1 LSKIRS
7 MIGVSKLKKNTKLD
21 LSKFV
26 DKDTEKPL
34 LDEFDKSK
42 DLTITV
48 QEGTEMST
56 ISYSDYSVISTEAIV
71 MLSRILNNS
80 DLANVI
86 KMSITVKTPLSIL
99 YNNEVPHTN
108 YTLQKYLE
116 IKSESMFIG
125 LIKRLMK
132 AGVLYQIKGLI
143 HKELR
148 VIYIINPYICRKR
161 RVFENKILEIFEEFK
176 SELYKSIE

>member
-1 LSKIRS
+1 
-7 MIGVSKLKKNTKLD
+7 MIGVSKVNKNKKID
-21 LSKFV
+21 LSPYV
-26 DKDTEKPL
+26 NESTNQYM
-34 LDEFDKSK
+34 LDELDKSK
-42 DLTITV
+42 DLSVTV
-48 QEGTEMST
+48 QEGTNTSVV
-56 ISYSDYSVISTEAIV
+56 SYSDYSVISTEAII
-71 MLSRILNNS
+71 MLGRILNNS

-99 YNNEVPHTN
+99 YNDSIPHTN
-108 YTLQKYLE
+108 YTLQRYLE

-143 HKELR
+143 HGDVR

-161 RVFENKILEIFEEFK
+161 KVFENQILDIFEQFK
-176 SELYKSIE
+176 ADLNKLNE

>member
-1 LSKIRS
+1 MVK
-7 MIGVSKLKKNTKLD
+7 VSKVKRNKKVD
-21 LSKFV
+21 LSLYV
-26 DKDTEKPL
+26 NKDTNKHL
-34 LDEFDKSK
+34 LDELDKLNVESVT
-42 DLTITV
+42 L
-48 QEGTEMST
+48 QEDTNMSV
-56 ISYSDYSVISTEAIV
+56 ISYSDYSVISTEAII

-86 KMSITVKTPLSIL
+86 KMSITVKTPLSVL
-99 YNNEVPHTN
+99 YNDDIPHTN

-143 HKELR
+143 HGEVR

-161 RVFENKILEIFEEFK
+161 RVFENQILDIFEQFK
-176 SELYKSIE
+176 ADLNRLNE

>member
-1 LSKIRS
+1 MVK
-7 MIGVSKLKKNTKLD
+7 VSKVKRNKKVD
-21 LSKFV
+21 LSLYV
-26 DKDTEKPL
+26 NKDTNKHL
-34 LDEFDKSK
+34 LDELDKLNVESVT
-42 DLTITV
+42 L
-48 QEGTEMST
+48 QEDTNMSV
-56 ISYSDYSVISTEAIV
+56 ISYSDYSVISTEAII

-99 YNNEVPHTN
+99 YNEDIPHTN

-116 IKSESMFIG
+116 IRSESMFIG

-143 HKELR
+143 HGEVR

-161 RVFENKILEIFEEFK
+161 RVFENQILDIFEQFK
-176 SELYKSIE
+176 ADLHKSLE

>member
-1 LSKIRS
+1 
-7 MIGVSKLKKNTKLD
+7 MVGVSKLKRNKKVD
-21 LSKFV
+21 LSPYV
-26 DKDTEKPL
+26 NKDTSKYL
-34 LDEFDKSK
+34 LDELDKSK
-42 DLTITV
+42 DISITV
-48 QEGTEMST
+48 QEDTNMS
-56 ISYSDYSVISTEAIV
+56 IVSYSDYSVISTEAII

-86 KMSITVKTPLSIL
+86 KMSITIKTPLSIL
-99 YNNEVPHTN
+99 YNDDIPHTN

-143 HKELR
+143 HGEVR

-161 RVFENKILEIFEEFK
+161 RVFENQILDIFEQFK
-176 SELYKSIE
+176 ADLNRLNE